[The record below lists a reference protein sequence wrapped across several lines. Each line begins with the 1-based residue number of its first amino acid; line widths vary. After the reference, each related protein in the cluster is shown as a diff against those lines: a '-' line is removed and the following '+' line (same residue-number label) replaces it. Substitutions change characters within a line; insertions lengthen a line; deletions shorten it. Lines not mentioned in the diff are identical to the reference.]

1 MGQSLSDTLF
11 GGTLARRQGSSV
23 DSYRELA
30 DVFRYLLEE
39 QDIKGLL
46 DRIVDILAT
55 LIPYDSLTIY
65 EADVPN
71 RVLTPVV
78 ARDQWAKE
86 VLSSHILFGQGITG
100 WAVEHRE
107 PVWSNEI
114 HLDPRSEQIP
124 GTPLEPEALIS
135 VPLISRDAIMGALN
149 IYRTSEDASFSLE
162 EFDVAKRLADAAAL
176 AVDNARMRAALE
188 HQAQTDSL
196 TGLYNHRFFH
206 ERLRSEL
213 TRASRTRDVVT
224 LVLLD
229 LDNFKRVN
237 DVHGHGIG
245 DHVLIGVAEIL
256 THAIRGSDV
265 ACRIG
270 GEEFAVIL
278 PSSDAGDAC
287 VLASR
292 ISERLGAAN
301 FEPAGKMTVSIGVAQ
316 GPEHAM
322 NPRELVACAEMAM
335 MTAKARGKDRIVLF
349 DESVGERP
357 HHTIEDR
364 NDVRSIAHLKMLQ
377 SLAGKL
383 NRLNEVRE
391 IGDVIS
397 NELRTLI
404 DYHNC
409 RVYVEE
415 SGWLHP
421 VSFRGELTANNDGM
435 FNAIKCRV
443 GEGITG
449 RAAATAKP
457 LLVHNALECE
467 FAVTVAGTAEI
478 EESILAVPLT
488 YGVRVIGVVVVS
500 KLGINQFDEDDVRLL
515 EVLGGH
521 AAVALENARLYE
533 SQRREATQAKALL
546 EFADAAT
553 KARSYHAICDE
564 AVRMAAKLLDVQQA
578 VLWLEDE
585 RRGDFRCVSHYGY
598 VGDPSAEH
606 FIRERLSKQDGARF
620 LGDYRKP
627 FRIPASEF
635 KEIFPVPP
643 GAQPVDLAVAP
654 LDLGADA
661 KAWIAVRH
669 PLNQRDHFTDHRM
682 LLLAGIASHAS
693 MALQKALAYKDQKES
708 AEIANSLLQFG
719 RELAG
724 AEGAT
729 EVLES
734 VVEHSARMLGAPN
747 AIVWLSDLGTGEA
760 VAKASYGY
768 HGKML
773 QQIEHSH
780 LDREAAAA
788 FAGLTEPFVI
798 GAESLDVPGA
808 AVLNAGAPA
817 AVAPL
822 RLEGGRMGCIVAGA
836 PALGDYEFSERKMR
850 LLEGIAHQ
858 ASLAI
863 NNAFSF
869 ESLERTF
876 LDTVEALANALE
888 AKDEYTSSH
897 ARWITDAALE
907 VGRALGM
914 DALSLKRLELG
925 ALFHDIGKI
934 GIPSDILL
942 KPGPLDDEEWAII
955 KMHPELGEKILA
967 PIARLS
973 DVRPVVRHCHEHFDG
988 SGYPDRKAGEDI
1000 PLESRIILVV
1010 DAFHAMTSDRPY
1022 RRAMPVEE
1030 ARARLEDSSGRQF
1043 DPGVVSAFARLIEQN
1058 PRLVE
1063 SV

>member
-1 MGQSLSDTLF
+1 MLSEILF
-11 GGTLARRQGSSV
+11 DGTLARRQGSTV
-23 DSYRELA
+23 DSYRESA

-46 DRIVDILAT
+46 DRIVDVLAT

-71 RVLTPVV
+71 QLLTPVV

-86 VLSSHILFGQGITG
+86 VLSSHITFGQGVTG

-114 HLDPRSEQIP
+114 HLDPRSEQVP
-124 GTPLEPEALIS
+124 GTPLEPEALIC
-135 VPLISRDAIMGALN
+135 VPLISRGAVMGALN
-149 IYRTSEDASFSLE
+149 IYRTSDDAEFTLE
-162 EFDVAKRLADAAAL
+162 EFDLAKLFADAAAL
-176 AVDNARMRAALE
+176 AVDNARIRAALE

-196 TGLYNHRFFH
+196 TGLYNHRYFH

-213 TRASRTRDVVT
+213 TRASRARDVVT

-229 LDNFKRVN
+229 LDDFKRVN

-245 DHVLIGVAEIL
+245 DHVLVGLAEIL
-256 THAIRGSDV
+256 THAIRSSDV

-270 GEEFAVIL
+270 GEEFAIIL

-292 ISERLGAAN
+292 ISERLGGAN

-349 DESVGERP
+349 DERVGERP
-357 HHTIEDR
+357 ESRRQDR

-377 SLAGKL
+377 SLGGKL

-391 IGDVIS
+391 IGDVIA

-409 RVYVEE
+409 RVYIEE
-415 SGWLHP
+415 DGWLDP
-421 VSFRGELTANNDGM
+421 ISFRGELTADSSGTLS
-435 FNAIKCRV
+435 AIRCRV

-449 RAAATAKP
+449 RTAETGKP
-457 LLVHNALECE
+457 LLIPNALECE

-500 KLGINQFDEDDVRLL
+500 KLGINQFDEDDKRLL

-533 SQRREATQAKALL
+533 SQRREATHAKALL

-553 KARSYHAICDE
+553 KARSHHVICDE
-564 AVRMAAKLLDVQQA
+564 AVRMAAKLLDVEQA
-578 VLWLEDE
+578 ILWLEDE
-585 RRGDFRCVSHYGY
+585 RRGDFRCVAHFGY
-598 VGDPSAEH
+598 VGDPNAES
-606 FIRERLSKQDGARF
+606 FIRQRVTRQVADRF
-620 LGDYRKP
+620 LGNHRKP
-627 FRIPASEF
+627 FRVQPDEF
-635 KEIFPVPP
+635 SGVFSVPDGVVPV
-643 GAQPVDLAVAP
+643 QIAVAP
-654 LDLGADA
+654 LDLGAEI
-661 KAWIAVRH
+661 KGWIGVRQ
-669 PLNQRDHFTDHRM
+669 PQDRREHFTDHRM
-682 LLLAGIASHAS
+682 LLLAGLASHAS
-693 MALQKALAYKDQKES
+693 MALQKALAYQDQKES

-719 RELAG
+719 RELAR

-729 EVLES
+729 EVLER
-734 VVEHSARMLGAPN
+734 VVELSARMLGSPN
-747 AIVWLSDLGTGEA
+747 AVVWLGDLNTGEA
-760 VAKASYGY
+760 VPKATYGF
-768 HGKML
+768 HGKRL
-773 QQIEHSH
+773 QLMKSSRLEPKV
-780 LDREAAAA
+780 AAE
-788 FAGLTEPFVI
+788 FARLTEPFSI
-798 GAESLDVPGA
+798 GAGVPEFPGA
-808 AVLNAGAPA
+808 AILNGGVPA

-858 ASLAI
+858 TSLAV

-869 ESLERTF
+869 ESLEQTF

-907 VGRALGM
+907 VGRLLGM
-914 DALSLKRLELG
+914 DAQSLKRLELG

-934 GIPSDILL
+934 GIPSAILQ
-942 KPGPLDDEEWAII
+942 KPGPLSDEEWEVI
-955 KMHPELGEKILA
+955 KLHPELGEKILA

-973 DVRPVVRHCHEHFDG
+973 DVRPIVRHCHEHFDG
-988 SGYPDRKAGEDI
+988 SGYPDRKVGSEI

-1022 RRAMPVEE
+1022 RKALPVEV
-1030 ARARLEDSSGRQF
+1030 ASDRLESSSGSQF
-1043 DPGVVSAFARLIEQN
+1043 DPEVVRAFARLIKKN
-1058 PRLVE
+1058 PHLAE
-1063 SV
+1063 SA